1 MNSKSR
7 HISTM
12 NTKSFFKPTILTMIL
27 TVGLQSLL
35 CAQSAANN
43 EKLFAKENLVAWCIV
58 PFDNQHRSPQQRVDM
73 LKRLGFTQYAYDWR
87 HEHVSSFRE
96 EIKLAKENGI
106 RITAVWMWIDQETD
120 KVGQLSEDNEQ
131 ILSIMKESGLK
142 TRLWVGFNNNFYA
155 GENDDSK
162 IAKGVEML
170 QYLQKHTSQVATGI
184 GLYNHGDWFGEP
196 DNQIKILKQ
205 LNDPAFGLIYNFHHG
220 HSQVES
226 FPTLLE
232 KMMPWLWT
240 VNINGMKKGGPQ
252 ISPVGSGDQEFEM
265 LRTLKKSAF
274 HGSIGILGHIEDDD
288 VEKVLQRNLAGLQ
301 TMQGRL

>member
-1 MNSKSR
+1 MNNKTVLR
-7 HISTM
+7 LIIIT
-12 NTKSFFKPTILTMIL
+12 TVLTA
-27 TVGLQSLL
+27 GLQSFLG
-35 CAQSAANN
+35 AQSATKN
-43 EKLFAKENLVAWCIV
+43 EKLFAKENLIAWCIV
-58 PFDNQHRSPQQRVDM
+58 PFDNQHRTPQQRVEM

-106 RITAVWMWIDQETD
+106 RIAAVWLWIDKGTD

-142 TRLWVGFNNNFYA
+142 TRLWVGFNNNFFA

-170 QYLQKHTSQVATGI
+170 QFLRQRTSQVATGL

-196 DNQIKILKQ
+196 DNQIKILKK
-205 LNDPAFGLIYNFHHG
+205 LNDPAFGLIYSFHHG
-220 HSQVES
+220 HSQVQS

-240 VNINGMKKGGPQ
+240 VNINGMKQGGPQ
-252 ISPVGSGDQEFEM
+252 ILPVGSGDQEFEM

-288 VEKVLQRNLAGLQ
+288 VEKVLKRNLGGLQ
-301 TMQGRL
+301 TLQERL

>member
-1 MNSKSR
+1 MRSKEFL
-7 HISTM
+7 
-12 NTKSFFKPTILTMIL
+12 KLTIITITL
-27 TVGLQSLL
+27 TVGLLSFSWGQSKTK
-35 CAQSAANN
+35 N
-43 EKLFAKENLVAWCIV
+43 EKLFAQENLIAWCIV

-73 LKRLGFTQYAYDWR
+73 LKHLGFTQYAYDWR
-87 HEHVSSFRE
+87 HEHIPSFRD

-106 RITAVWMWIDQETD
+106 RIAAVWLWIDNGTD

-142 TRLWVGFNNNFYA
+142 TRLWVGFNNNFFA

-170 QYLQKHTSQVATGI
+170 QFLKKHASQVATGV

-205 LNDPAFGLIYNFHHG
+205 LNDPNFGLIYNFHHG
-220 HSQVES
+220 HSQVQS
-226 FPTLLE
+226 FPALLD
-232 KMMPWLWT
+232 KMIPWLWT
-240 VNINGMKKGGPQ
+240 VNINGMKKDGPQ
-252 ISPVGSGDQEFEM
+252 ILPVGSGDQEFEM

-288 VEKVLQRNLAGLQ
+288 VEKVLQRNLGGLQ
-301 TMQGRL
+301 TLQERLK